1 MAWFRRPQRPLR
13 ASAKRDVPTDVF
25 EKCEGCGEILYRE
38 KLAQNLQVCPTCGF
52 HLRFGASDYVGLLM
66 DEGSFREEDATLN
79 SSDPLE
85 FIDSEPYPDRV
96 AAAVKQTGRSEA
108 VTTGAGKLDGIPT
121 CLAVMDFEFIGGS
134 MGSVVGEKIAR
145 IGGHA
150 LADRMPLIIVSAS
163 GGARMQEGIFSL
175 MQMAKTAALL
185 SQLHEAGL
193 PYISILTDP
202 TAGGVTASYAM
213 LGDVNLAE
221 PNAFIGFAGPRVIEE
236 TIRQELPDGF
246 QRSEFLLQH
255 GMLDRVVDRREMK
268 ATVALLLRHMWADWK
283 PQG

>member
-1 MAWFRRPQRPLR
+1 
-13 ASAKRDVPTDVF
+13 
-25 EKCEGCGEILYRE
+25 
-38 KLAQNLQVCPTCGF
+38 
-52 HLRFGASDYVGLLM
+52 
-66 DEGSFREEDATLN
+66 
-79 SSDPLE
+79 
-85 FIDSEPYPDRV
+85 
-96 AAAVKQTGRSEA
+96 
-108 VTTGAGKLDGIPT
+108 
-121 CLAVMDFEFIGGS
+121 

-246 QRSEFLLQH
+246 QRSEFPAPTRNARSSRGSAGDERPPWRFCSATCGQTGSRKGEPPDGVASSHFASPAITGPPCAAPPHLLSQPIGARSREPTLPQKSSSRILGH
-255 GMLDRVVDRREMK
+255 GVEWGLERTRSLLSEVGDPHLVYPSLHVGGTNGKGSVASMWATVLREMGMRVGLY
-268 ATVALLLRHMWADWK
+268 TSPHLCRFR
-283 PQG
+283 